1 MGVAKCR
8 RHPLSVS
15 VSAAVSQAQHYA
27 DLQTRLAD
35 YVSRQDA
42 RVGVAVI
49 VDGKDTIDVNG
60 RRDFP
65 MLSVYKF
72 PQAIAVADYCRRLGI
87 QIGDSLAISA
97 EEMHANTYSPMYAKY
112 GKNSLRLSVSEL
124 LAYSLQQSD
133 NNACDILFRL
143 IGGPAKVASLMK
155 SMGYGEVIVANTEN
169 EMHRNPY
176 LCYQNRSTP
185 LAMAGLLEQFNTVL
199 RADCPQMQEVAAL
212 MENCST
218 GVDRL
223 AAPLTDT
230 GVVIGHKTGTAD
242 RNSQGRLVAINDV
255 GYVNLPD
262 GRHYSIAVFVADS
275 AYDMASTA
283 SIIATVSR
291 MVYKAITAEISEH
304 R

>member
-1 MGVAKCR
+1 MRKVIIAILMF
-8 RHPLSVS
+8 LS
-15 VSAAVSQAQHYA
+15 SAAVSQAQQYA

-155 SMGYGEVIVANTEN
+155 
-169 EMHRNPY
+169 
-176 LCYQNRSTP
+176 
-185 LAMAGLLEQFNTVL
+185 
-199 RADCPQMQEVAAL
+199 
-212 MENCST
+212 
-218 GVDRL
+218 
-223 AAPLTDT
+223 
-230 GVVIGHKTGTAD
+230 
-242 RNSQGRLVAINDV
+242 
-255 GYVNLPD
+255 
-262 GRHYSIAVFVADS
+262 
-275 AYDMASTA
+275 
-283 SIIATVSR
+283 
-291 MVYKAITAEISEH
+291 
-304 R
+304 

>member
-1 MGVAKCR
+1 MRKVIIAILMF
-8 RHPLSVS
+8 LS
-15 VSAAVSQAQHYA
+15 SAAVSQAQQYA

-176 LCYQNRSTP
+176 LCYQNRKI
-185 LAMAGLLEQFNTVL
+185 G
-199 RADCPQMQEVAAL
+199 RAHV
-212 MENCST
+212 
-218 GVDRL
+218 
-223 AAPLTDT
+223 
-230 GVVIGHKTGTAD
+230 
-242 RNSQGRLVAINDV
+242 
-255 GYVNLPD
+255 
-262 GRHYSIAVFVADS
+262 
-275 AYDMASTA
+275 
-283 SIIATVSR
+283 
-291 MVYKAITAEISEH
+291 
-304 R
+304 